1 VGSFLVNLD
10 AFATRQK
17 WRAGLDVLE
26 LRMDSSVP
34 NDVDIAFLTAGQCL
48 EMFVDGRLTSLRL
61 IESLQERIAAL
72 DEPSTEVAL
81 RSIASLSADALDVAR
96 ERDEERSR
104 GELRGPLHGIP
115 VLIKDNI
122 EARGLPGLAGS
133 SALVGRPS
141 RDAPLVTRLRDA
153 GAIVFGSTNLSQ
165 WANIRSPRSTS
176 GYSATGGLVVN
187 PWALD
192 RSAGGSS
199 SGSGAALAA
208 GFAPLA
214 VGTETDGSIVCPAS
228 VNGVVG
234 LKPTVGVVPSD
245 FMVPISA
252 SQDSPGPMGRT
263 VSDVALLYSVLSAQ
277 APQQFLHT
285 PTFAV
290 ASNWRTYHAQTDRL
304 FDEVIGELRD
314 AGATIVERE
323 LPIPGNDEYA
333 DERTVLFA
341 ELLDDLGNYLEARPG
356 EGVRSLSDVIAFED
370 EHFEEEQRFFEHEN
384 FLHAVAT
391 GGRSGSVYPEA
402 RSRNYAWAT
411 ERCLGPGLEGVD
423 ALLSPAYGP
432 SWKNDL
438 TVGGHPAISSVAT
451 TPSAIAGWPIMSLPI
466 GLLQGLPVGMALMG
480 RANSEWLMLDAA
492 RWIETVLR
500 HRTDWTAPSFR
511 GTQRF

>member
-1 VGSFLVNLD
+1 MDGSKPSD
-10 AFATRQK
+10 
-17 WRAGLDVLE
+17 D
-26 LRMDSSVP
+26 
-34 NDVDIAFLTAGQCL
+34 DIAFLSAGQCL
-48 EMFVDGRLTSLRL
+48 EMLSDGRLSSLRL
-61 IESLQERIAAL
+61 VESLQKRIGAL
-72 DEPSTEVAL
+72 DEASTVIAL
-81 RSIASLSADALDVAR
+81 RSIAALSADALDVAR
-96 ERDEERSR
+96 ELDDERAR

-122 EARGLPGLAGS
+122 EAFGLPGLAGS
-133 SALVGRPS
+133 TALVGRPS

-234 LKPTVGVVPSD
+234 LKPTVGVVPCE
-245 FMVPISA
+245 FVVPICA
-252 SQDSPGPMGRT
+252 SQDSPGPMGRS
-263 VSDVALLYSVLSAQ
+263 VDDVALLFGVLSAQ
-277 APQQFLHT
+277 SEQKFSHT
-285 PTFAV
+285 PVFAV
-290 ASNWRTYHAQTDRL
+290 ASNWRTYHSQTDRL
-304 FDEVIGELRD
+304 FDEVVGELRD

-323 LPIPGNDEYA
+323 LPIPGNEEYA
-333 DERTVLFA
+333 DERTVMFA
-341 ELLDDLGNYLEARPG
+341 ELLDDLGSYLEARPG
-356 EGVRSLSDVIAFED
+356 EGVRSLEDVIAFED

-391 GGRSGSVYPEA
+391 GGRRGSVYAEA
-402 RSRNYAWAT
+402 RARNYAWAT
-411 ERCLGPGLEGVD
+411 QSCLGPGLEDVD
-423 ALLSPAYGP
+423 VLLSPGYGP

-438 TVGGHPAISSVAT
+438 TVGGHPVVSSVAT

-466 GLLQGLPVGMALMG
+466 GLLQGLPVGIALMG
-480 RANSEWLMLDAA
+480 RANSEWLMLGAA
-492 RWIETVLR
+492 RWIERVVS
-500 HRTDWTAPSFR
+500 HRTDWTAPTFR

>member
-1 VGSFLVNLD
+1 
-10 AFATRQK
+10 
-17 WRAGLDVLE
+17 
-26 LRMDSSVP
+26 MDSSKLTSD
-34 NDVDIAFLTAGQCL
+34 DVAFLSAVQCL
-48 EMFVDGRLTSLRL
+48 QMFDQGDITSVGLVEVL
-61 IESLQERIAAL
+61 LERIASL
-72 DEPSTEVAL
+72 DDPTSEVAL
-81 RSIASLSADALDVAR
+81 RSIAALSEDALAVALAR
-96 ERDEERSR
+96 DAERAR
-104 GELRGPLHGIP
+104 GERRGTLHGVP

-122 EARGLPGLAGS
+122 EATGLPALAGS
-133 SALVGRPS
+133 TALLGRPS

-153 GAIVFGSTNLSQ
+153 GAIVLGSTNLSQ

-199 SGSGAALAA
+199 SGSGAAVAA
-208 GFAPLA
+208 GLAPLA

-234 LKPTVGVVPSD
+234 LKPTVGIVPTE
-245 FMVPISA
+245 FVVPISA

-263 VSDVALLYSVLSAQ
+263 VDDVALLFGVLAAQ
-277 APQQFLHT
+277 T
-285 PTFAV
+285 PESFTHVPKFAV

-304 FDEVIGELRD
+304 FDEVVHELRD
-314 AGATIVERE
+314 HGAAIVERE
-323 LPIPGNDEYA
+323 LPIPDNEEYA

-341 ELLDDLGNYLEARPG
+341 ELLDDLTSYLEGRPG
-356 EGVRSLSDVIAFED
+356 EGVRSLADVIAHED
-370 EHFEEEQRFFEHEN
+370 AHFEEEQRYFEHEN

-391 GGRSGSVYPEA
+391 GGRAGDVYAGA

-411 ERCLGPGLEGVD
+411 ETCLGPGLEGVD
-423 ALLSPAYGP
+423 AVLSPAYGP

-451 TPSAIAGWPIMSLPI
+451 MPSAIAGWPIMSLPI
-466 GLLQGLPVGMALMG
+466 GLLQGLPVGMALVG
-480 RANSEWLMLDAA
+480 RANSEWLMLHAA
-492 RWIETVLR
+492 RWIEKVLA
-500 HRTDWTAPSFR
+500 HRTNWTVPSFR